1 MWNQESMK
9 GKSVNLSYSQGNL
22 SQAIFRSLPGLEI
35 PAGLDDSE
43 SNEVDF
49 DHVDNLCGLYA
60 FLSFAVIFAH
70 RAPQKRLCFWR
81 TPTVFRAVKGEG
93 IPSRW
98 NAGTLIK

>member
-1 MWNQESMK
+1 MK

-70 RAPQKRLCFWR
+70 RAPQNAFA
-81 TPTVFRAVKGEG
+81 FEG
-93 IPSRW
+93 RPLYF
-98 NAGTLIK
+98 AL